1 MLTPEQEKRIM
12 EIAVSA
18 YGYLQF
24 NMLSEECGELLSAA
38 NKYIRNRAD
47 ADAFIEEIVDV
58 QIMCEQMLLMV
69 GGTKER
75 VETMRQEKLE
85 RLRKRLLDNSDS
97 YRVKVLAQNA
107 LKGDAWDAL
116 G

>member
-12 EIAVSA
+12 EVAINV

-38 NKYIRNRAD
+38 NKYVRNRAD
-47 ADAFIEEIVDV
+47 ADAFIEELVDV
-58 QIMCEQMLLMV
+58 QIMCEQMLLLV
-69 GGTKER
+69 GGTKEKADA
-75 VETMRQEKLE
+75 VRQGKLE
-85 RLRKRLLDNSDS
+85 RLRERLLNNSGS
-97 YRVKVLAQNA
+97 YRGRMVAQGSLA
-107 LKGDAWDAL
+107 GDAWDAL